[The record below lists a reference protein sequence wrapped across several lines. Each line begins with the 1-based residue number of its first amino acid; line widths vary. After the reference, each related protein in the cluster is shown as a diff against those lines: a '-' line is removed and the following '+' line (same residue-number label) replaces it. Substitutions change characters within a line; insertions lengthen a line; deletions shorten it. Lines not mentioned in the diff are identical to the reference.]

1 MDIVVLVGRILL
13 VFLFLTS
20 GVAHFTK
27 RQMMPGYAASKV
39 CPPRW
44 RLSSAAESSCWPAR

>member
-1 MDIVVLVGRILL
+1 MDIVVLVGRILF

-27 RQMMPGYAASKV
+27 RQMTAGYAASKV

-44 RLSSAAESSCWPAR
+44 RLSSAAESSCWPAH